1 MAVYLHTIP
10 FYSYIYRIESHI
22 LGVCMNIKQS
32 GHLQPNAR
40 NAAKPLFR
48 GARVPWGAAFL
59 LAGCLILLAACAS
72 HYTRPLVS
80 RGLPAEERKDYIIQ
94 NGFGIPEN
102 VKQAFL
108 DGFVE
113 VGMAR
118 ELVFQLYGAP
128 DRTTGGDTNWEY
140 VNNKGTLITGVTFKA
155 DKIEKVYG
163 DPKGGNNVEVKS
175 ATP

>member
-1 MAVYLHTIP
+1 M
-10 FYSYIYRIESHI
+10 YIE
-22 LGVCMNIKQS
+22 QS
-32 GHLQPNAR
+32 GKAEPNAR
-40 NAAKPLFR
+40 NVAKPPFR
-48 GARVPWGAAFL
+48 DVRVARCAVFL
-59 LAGCLILLAACAS
+59 LAGCLIFLSACAS

-102 VKQAFL
+102 VKQSFL

-155 DKIEKVYG
+155 DKVEKVYG
-163 DPKGGNNVEVKS
+163 DPKGGNNAEVKS

>member
-1 MAVYLHTIP
+1 
-10 FYSYIYRIESHI
+10 
-22 LGVCMNIKQS
+22 MNTKLS
-32 GHLQPNAR
+32 GHSEPHVRIPAR
-40 NAAKPLFR
+40 ST
-48 GARVPWGAAFL
+48 ARIMRASLSTAILSAVFMA
-59 LAGCLILLAACAS
+59 ILLACAPT
-72 HYTRPLVS
+72 YTRPLVS

-102 VKQAFL
+102 IKQSFL

-140 VNNKGTLITGVTFKA
+140 VNNSGNLITGITFKA
-155 DKIEKVYG
+155 DKVEKLYG
-163 DPKGGNNVEVKS
+163 DPKGGNLTEVK
-175 ATP
+175 TVN

>member
-1 MAVYLHTIP
+1 
-10 FYSYIYRIESHI
+10 
-22 LGVCMNIKQS
+22 MNIKQS
-32 GHLQPNAR
+32 GYS
-40 NAAKPLFR
+40 KPEVRSVTCQAIRSLPMAWR
-48 GARVPWGAAFL
+48 MAFL
-59 LAGCLILLAACAS
+59 MVGSLIFLSACAS
-72 HYTRPLVS
+72 HYTRPLVA

-118 ELVFQLYGAP
+118 EMVFQLYGAP

-140 VNNKGTLITGVTFKA
+140 VNNKGTLITGITFKN
-155 DKIEKVYG
+155 DKVEKVYG
-163 DPKGGNNVEVKS
+163 DPKGGNITESKAAV
-175 ATP
+175 P

>member
-1 MAVYLHTIP
+1 
-10 FYSYIYRIESHI
+10 
-22 LGVCMNIKQS
+22 MNTKLS
-32 GHLQPNAR
+32 GHSESKDRRAPRILFHGLR
-40 NAAKPLFR
+40 AALRP
-48 GARVPWGAAFL
+48 VFL
-59 LAGCLILLAACAS
+59 TAGCLFVFAACAS

-108 DGFVE
+108 EGFVE
-113 VGMAR
+113 TGMTR
-118 ELVFQLYGAP
+118 EMVFQLYGAP

-140 VNNKGTLITGVTFKA
+140 LNNKGNLITGVTFKG
-155 DKIEKVYG
+155 DKVEKVYG
-163 DPKGGNNVEVKS
+163 DPKGGNTAEAQ

>member
-1 MAVYLHTIP
+1 
-10 FYSYIYRIESHI
+10 
-22 LGVCMNIKQS
+22 MNTKIS
-32 GHLQPNAR
+32 GHSAPKSLGEAGPPR
-40 NAAKPLFR
+40 R
-48 GARVPWGAAFL
+48 GLRSALRPVFL
-59 LAGCLILLAACAS
+59 AVGCLMVIAACAS
-72 HYTRPLVS
+72 NYTRPLVS

-113 VGMAR
+113 VGMTR

-140 VNNKGTLITGVTFKA
+140 VNNKGSLITGITFKN
-155 DKIEKVYG
+155 DKVEKVYG
-163 DPKGGNNVEVKS
+163 DPKGGNTGEATN